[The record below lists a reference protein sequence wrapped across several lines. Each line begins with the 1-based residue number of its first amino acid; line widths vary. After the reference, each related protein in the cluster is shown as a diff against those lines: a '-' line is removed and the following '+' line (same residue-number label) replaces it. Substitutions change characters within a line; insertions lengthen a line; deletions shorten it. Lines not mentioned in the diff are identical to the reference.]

1 MSLRVGVARI
11 YPTLEFSIA
20 GFDLFRTD
28 HSNGHRG
35 GGVLLYVNSNM
46 NAVEV
51 KLNNKFSDQI
61 WCSVRIRNGDNLHIG
76 VGYRSPN
83 ADMSGKDNDILLCD
97 MLAELHGKPLVLM
110 GDFNFPDIDWSTSYG
125 SSRSS
130 QNFVDSIENGFLTQH
145 VTDGTCN
152 GAVLDLVITSE
163 PDMIDDVSVLGR
175 FGTSDHNILQW
186 EIQLCSVYSVLN
198 RNCLNYADADFP
210 AIRRAL
216 RATDWQTVL
225 QGDTNQQWQSF
236 HQVLKSL
243 ESTFVPV
250 KKRNSLRRKAP
261 WMSYKAVKL
270 VRHKHRM
277 YKKYKNE
284 KHPAYRKA
292 ARSAAIEIR
301 RAKRNFEK
309 KLADNIDTDRKSFY
323 AYVRSR
329 SKAKSNI
336 GPLVDDLGNTAV
348 FPQDLVDK
356 FNQFFYSSLCFCKL
370 LQCYVAQLMC
380 NSENNAFLKN

>member
-1 MSLRVGVARI
+1 MNDLLAVVEALEPDIIGVTESWGSEDI
-11 YPTLEFSIA
+11 SDSEFSIA

-28 HSNGHRG
+28 RSNGHRG

-76 VGYRSPN
+76 VCYRSPN

-97 MLAELHGKPLVLM
+97 MLAELHSKPLVLM
-110 GDFNFPDIDWSTSYG
+110 GDFNFPDVDWSTSYG

-175 FGTSDHNILQW
+175 FGTSNNNILQW

-198 RNCLNYADADFP
+198 RNCLN
-210 AIRRAL
+210 
-216 RATDWQTVL
+216 
-225 QGDTNQQWQSF
+225 
-236 HQVLKSL
+236 
-243 ESTFVPV
+243 
-250 KKRNSLRRKAP
+250 
-261 WMSYKAVKL
+261 
-270 VRHKHRM
+270 
-277 YKKYKNE
+277 
-284 KHPAYRKA
+284 
-292 ARSAAIEIR
+292 
-301 RAKRNFEK
+301 
-309 KLADNIDTDRKSFY
+309 
-323 AYVRSR
+323 
-329 SKAKSNI
+329 
-336 GPLVDDLGNTAV
+336 
-348 FPQDLVDK
+348 
-356 FNQFFYSSLCFCKL
+356 
-370 LQCYVAQLMC
+370 
-380 NSENNAFLKN
+380 